1 MATSSSK
8 RAKKGLRRE
17 KVSRSILL
25 RKRYLNTVGK
35 QEALRLVREAVG
47 PLERTEEVLVPA
59 CKGRITAGPIRALVS
74 NPPYTCAAMD
84 GYAVSFEKTVEAD
97 LGNPVALLRG
107 SDAIPVNT
115 GDPLP
120 QPMNAVIMVED
131 AEEKEGEIIIRKP
144 AYLWQHV
151 RLTGEDIIEG
161 DILFPANYT
170 LGILDLGLLLGAG
183 IRKVTVRQKPR
194 LLITPTG
201 HELID
206 IYERPIEEL
215 KQHRLIDFNSYL
227 LMALGEEM
235 GFEVT
240 KSEIARN
247 KDELRAIMAKH
258 IPTHDV
264 LAINAGSSAGTEDIT
279 EDIIQEFGE
288 LVFHGVS
295 MMPGKP
301 TMFGLIEGKPVFGI
315 PGYPVSAVI
324 SFKTFLQAVYDRLC
338 STHRSEPTVPCIT
351 PYKIPS
357 SIGVEEVLRVRLVA
371 KGGKYYAYPL
381 ARGAGVYSSLSQAD
395 GLVRIPEN
403 TEGYLEG
410 EELTASLLRA
420 EDDLQNRINIIGSHD
435 LSLDVLR
442 DMIKMRR
449 PSMDLV
455 SAHVGSLS
463 GIMAMQK
470 GIIDVATTHILDEE
484 EKVYN
489 IPAARRYLPDRQFLL
504 IHIARRIQGLLTAK
518 GNPKGIK
525 GVNDLPR
532 KDIRFVNRQFG
543 SGTRILLDMMLKEH
557 GVDRTAIQG
566 YDREESTHAA
576 TAILVKEGIA
586 DVGLAIYP
594 VSRIFGLDFI
604 PLMEE
609 EYDLLVT
616 KGFSKDPRF
625 ELLMELLTSP
635 QFASRLDE
643 LGGYNTKD
651 SGKIKYVSG

>member
-1 MATSSSK
+1 MP
-8 RAKKGLRRE
+8 
-17 KVSRSILL
+17 L
-25 RKRYLNTVGK
+25 RKRYLTTVSK
-35 QEALRLVREAVG
+35 QEALRLVLEAVR
-47 PLERTEEVLVPA
+47 PLARTEEIPVPV
-59 CKGRITAGPIRALVS
+59 CKGRITAGPVRALVS

-84 GYAVSFEKTVEAD
+84 GYAVSFENTVGAD
-97 LGNPVALLRG
+97 LGSPVALALDI
-107 SDAIPVNT
+107 DAIAVNT

-120 QPMNAVIMVED
+120 MSMNAVVMAED
-131 AEEKEGEIIIRKP
+131 TEEKEREIVIRKP
-144 AYLWQHV
+144 ASLWQHV

-161 DILFPANYT
+161 DILFPVNYT
-170 LGILDLGLLLGAG
+170 LGILDIGLLLGAG
-183 IRKVTVRQKPR
+183 IRKVLVKEKPR

-206 IYERPIEEL
+206 IFEQPIEDL
-215 KQHRLIDFNSYL
+215 KKHRLIDFNSYL

-247 KDELRAIMAKH
+247 KEDLRAILKRH

-279 EDIIQEFGE
+279 EGIIQEFGD

-315 PGYPVSAVI
+315 PGYPVSAVV
-324 SFKTFLQAVYDRLC
+324 SFKTFLQAVHDRLC
-338 STHRSEPTVPCIT
+338 GTHKSEPTVACTT

-371 KGGKYYAYPL
+371 KDRKYYAYPL
-381 ARGAGVYSSLSQAD
+381 ARGAGVFSSLSQAD

-403 TEGYLEG
+403 VEGYVEG
-410 EELTASLLRA
+410 EVLTASLLRS
-420 EDDLQNRINIIGSHD
+420 EDDLQNRITIIGSHD

-442 DMIKMRR
+442 DMIKLRQ
-449 PSMDLV
+449 PEIDLV

-463 GIMAMQK
+463 GIIAMQK
-470 GIIDVATTHILDEE
+470 GIVDAATTHILDEQ

-489 IPAARRYLPDRQFLL
+489 IPAATRYLAGRQFLL
-504 IHIARRIQGLLTAK
+504 VHIAKRTQGLLTAK
-518 GNPKGIK
+518 GNPKGIR
-525 GVNDLPR
+525 GIDDLPR
-532 KDIRFVNRQFG
+532 EDVRFVNRQFG

-557 GVDRTAIQG
+557 AIDRHSILG

-594 VSRIFGLDFI
+594 VSHIFSLDFI

-616 KGFSKDPRF
+616 REFSENSQF
-625 ELLMELLTSP
+625 ALLMELLASS

>member
-1 MATSSSK
+1 
-8 RAKKGLRRE
+8 
-17 KVSRSILL
+17 L
-25 RKRYLNTVGK
+25 RKRYLHTVGK
-35 QEALRLVREAVG
+35 GEALRLVLEAVS
-47 PLERTEEVLVPA
+47 PLERTEEVPVPA
-59 CKGRITAGPIRALVS
+59 CKGRITAGPIRAVVS

-84 GYAVSFEKTVEAD
+84 GYAVSFEKTLEAD
-97 LGNPVALLRG
+97 LGNPIALMLK
-107 SDAIPVNT
+107 SDAVPVNT

-120 QPMNAVIMVED
+120 PSMNAVIM
-131 AEEKEGEIIIRKP
+131 AEEAEERDEDILVRKP

-170 LGILDLGLLLGAG
+170 LGILDIGLLLGAG
-183 IRKVTVRQKPR
+183 VRNVTVRQKPR

-206 IYERPIEEL
+206 IYERPVEEV
-215 KQHRLIDFNSYL
+215 KRHRLIDFNSYL

-247 KDELRAIMAKH
+247 KDDLRAIMEKH

-279 EDIIQEFGE
+279 EGIIGEFGDI
-288 LVFHGVS
+288 VFHGVS

-301 TMFGLIEGKPVFGI
+301 TIFGLIQGKPVFGI

-338 STHRSEPTVPCIT
+338 STHKSEPSVSCVT
-351 PYKIPS
+351 PYNIPS

-371 KGGKYYAYPL
+371 KDRRYYAYPL
-381 ARGAGVYSSLSQAD
+381 ARGAGVFSSLSHAD

-403 TEGYLEG
+403 VEGYLEG
-410 EELTASLLRA
+410 EVLSADLLRT

-442 DMIKMRR
+442 DMIKVRQ

-463 GIMAMQK
+463 GIVAMQK
-470 GIIDVATTHILDEE
+470 GIVDAVTTHILDEQ

-489 IPAARRYLPDRQFLL
+489 IPVARRYLPDRRYLL
-504 IHIARRIQGLLTAK
+504 VHIAKRIQGLVTAK

-525 GVNDLPR
+525 GMGDLPR

-543 SGTRILLDMMLKEH
+543 SGTRILLDMMLKEQ
-557 GVDRTAIQG
+557 GIDRTAIQG

-609 EYDLLVT
+609 EYDLLVS
-616 KGFSKDPRF
+616 KEFSEDPRF
-625 ELLMELLTSP
+625 ALLMELLASP